1 MVLNINNRND
11 IINTLLTEEL
21 CMQPSLVK
29 INNST
34 EKKINAWIHGINK
47 TGYLRTSAVPD
58 LTKGLST
65 QKDQS
70 ICVEAIDF
78 NNQLSED
85 RLKQMV
91 DLNCLKLDKNIA
103 IIDFNQQKIEIGFLK
118 TFLQWIESEKSD
130 IRQINLANLAN
141 CSKSWR
147 YFIDWVIK
155 TNCVIKSID
164 LGETVMNLSRTK
176 DIITLIQNSA
186 IQVSRIDFGSS
197 HWKFGE
203 MKAFLWMG
211 GLSSSVQLTRLA
223 LGDSKMCADS
233 IRLLID
239 HLCTQASLIQV
250 FSSGVVELGND
261 ELTKLAK
268 HLMSRQS
275 NIISCVLSNQVFDQD
290 RSLLLAKVVSRSES
304 IRHLALINC
313 WIDHEKFESS
323 LVSGRIEN
331 IYLETITAGQI
342 HHMTDC
348 FTQKGYHVD
357 QKISRHRVR
366 LKLRSDGNQL
376 NEKKQTAQ
384 ASVSS

>member
-1 MVLNINNRND
+1 
-11 IINTLLTEEL
+11 
-21 CMQPSLVK
+21 MQPSLVK

-34 EKKINAWIHGINK
+34 EKKFNAWIHGINK
-47 TGYLRTSAVPD
+47 TGYLRSSAIPD
-58 LTKGLST
+58 LTKNAPA
-65 QKDQS
+65 QMDQS
-70 ICVEAIDF
+70 TWVEAIDL
-78 NNQLSED
+78 NEQLSD
-85 RLKQMV
+85 DKLKQMIA
-91 DLNCLKLDKNIA
+91 LKFLKLDKNIA
-103 IIDFNQQKIEIGFLK
+103 IIDFNQQNFDSCFIK
-118 TFLQWIESEKSD
+118 TLLDWIESEKPD
-130 IRQINLANLAN
+130 IRQINLAKLAH

-155 TNCVIKSID
+155 TKCVIKSID

-176 DIITLIQNSA
+176 DIITLIQDSA

-197 HWKFGE
+197 QWKFSE

-211 GLSSSVQLTRLA
+211 GLSSSLQLTRLA
-223 LGDSKMCADS
+223 LGDSKICPDS

-239 HLCTQASLIQV
+239 HLCTQASHIQV

-261 ELTKLAK
+261 ELTKLSK

-304 IRHLALINC
+304 MRHLALINC

-323 LVSGRIEN
+323 LVSGRVEN

-366 LKLRSDGNQL
+366 LKLRDDSHQPIK
-376 NEKKQTAQ
+376 KKQGAE